1 VRKKVQFVIPAA
13 GSGSRFVSAGFTT
26 IKPLIPVG
34 EIPMIMWP
42 ISNLPLELGDLLVIV
57 TKKGDNLEPIR
68 YTWLEHVPCRII
80 FVEMD
85 SLSEG
90 PASTVEAS
98 LGELDL
104 DMPLV
109 VLNSDQYV
117 SVSIN
122 IFVEELRNAETE
134 NFGSIV
140 TMFATG
146 PKWSYIGRDENGVIE
161 KVVEK
166 QEISTEATVG
176 IYAWSQAHLFVKS
189 LESMKREN
197 FRVNNEFYVAP
208 SYNYLISEGVRVNT
222 FDVGPVGQSVHGLGT
237 PEDLS
242 DFLQS
247 NVKRAN
253 EKIIINKFSPQ

>member
-13 GSGSRFVSAGFTT
+13 GSGSRFVSAGYTT

-34 EIPMIMWP
+34 DIPMIIWP
-42 ISNLPLELGDLLVIV
+42 ISNLPLESGDHLVIV

-68 YTWLEHVPCRII
+68 DTWLKRAPCRIS

-104 DMPLV
+104 DIPLV

-117 SVSIN
+117 SVPIN
-122 IFVEELRNAETE
+122 FFVEELRNTETE
-134 NFGSIV
+134 DFGSIV

-146 PKWSYIGRDENGVIE
+146 PKWSYIGRDENGVIG

-166 QEISTEATVG
+166 
-176 IYAWSQAHLFVKS
+176 
-189 LESMKREN
+189 
-197 FRVNNEFYVAP
+197 
-208 SYNYLISEGVRVNT
+208 
-222 FDVGPVGQSVHGLGT
+222 
-237 PEDLS
+237 
-242 DFLQS
+242 
-247 NVKRAN
+247 
-253 EKIIINKFSPQ
+253 